1 MKTFIA
7 NFGRENYLWSACLS
21 RPSVA
26 TFDDEDTWPLWLAN
40 DRESYIARCIATK
53 KTAKGITPTRPVASR
68 WFNLPHIISSTE
80 NDLWIHREKNDLWW
94 TISQPGQIE
103 VSLEPAFKPSKPGEQ
118 VYVLHKATATWAN
131 QNKQGNRLEWPGLH
145 PKARDFLFTEGTL
158 QQLGD
163 DNAAYALALIDG
175 RDLGPW
181 HSRPDWR
188 AKAEAARRGAAIT
201 FNAKQRAIAD
211 MAMTVRDTVAGAKGQ
226 EVVRTVKIKELRFV
240 TVQGFESYI
249 EALID
254 AQEGLCAIT
263 GLRLQYYGEHDD
275 IQLLCSLDR
284 IDSAGHYEAG
294 NLQVVCRFVNR
305 WKGDQEDAEFR
316 RLMSLVR
323 SGGGFD

>member
-1 MKTFIA
+1 
-7 NFGRENYLWSACLS
+7 
-21 RPSVA
+21 
-26 TFDDEDTWPLWLAN
+26 
-40 DRESYIARCIATK
+40 
-53 KTAKGITPTRPVASR
+53 VASR